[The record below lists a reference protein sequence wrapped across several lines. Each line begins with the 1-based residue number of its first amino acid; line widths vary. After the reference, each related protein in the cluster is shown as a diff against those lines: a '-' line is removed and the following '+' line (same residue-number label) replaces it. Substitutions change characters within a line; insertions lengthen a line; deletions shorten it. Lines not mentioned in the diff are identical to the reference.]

1 MMKTFK
7 KIIKFFLYPYSVI
20 MAVLLPVSVVLLAYS
35 FLGTNQNDIAVY
47 VSYGLS
53 AYTLTVYCVRI
64 PNIVSFVKKVKEE
77 NKYVNRL
84 MTDAHLKVKLS
95 LYGSFAFNAAYE
107 VFQLGL
113 GRYHSS
119 VWFYSLAVYYILL
132 AVMRFFLLRNVRA
145 YAPGENMR
153 LEWQRYRFCG
163 MVLLIMN
170 LALAV
175 IVFYITWQNRGF
187 EHHPI
192 TTIAMAAYTFTAF
205 TVAIVNLVKY
215 RKYKSPVFSAAKAIS
230 LASAAV
236 SMLTLETAMFTAFG
250 EGETEDFRMMMTGAT
265 GVCVCIFVLVMAVYM
280 IVRSSR
286 EIKKSK

>member
-1 MMKTFK
+1 MKTFK
-7 KIIKFFLYPYSVI
+7 KIIKFFLYPHAII

-47 VSYGLS
+47 ISYGLS

-64 PNIVSFVKKVKEE
+64 PNMVRFVKRVKEE

-84 MTDAHLKVKLS
+84 ITDAHLKVKLS
-95 LYGSFAFNAAYE
+95 LYGAFAFNAAYA

-132 AVMRFFLLRNVRA
+132 AVMRFFLLRDVRA
-145 YAPGENMR
+145 YAPGENMA
-153 LEWQRYRFCG
+153 LEWRRYRFCG
-163 MVLLIMN
+163 AVLLIMN

-236 SMLTLETAMFTAFG
+236 SMLTLETAMLTAFG
-250 EGETEDFRMMMTGAT
+250 ETETENFRVIMTGAT
-265 GVCVCIFVLVMAVYM
+265 GTCVCIFVLVMAVYM
-280 IVRSSR
+280 IAHASK
-286 EIKKSK
+286 ELKKSK

>member
-95 LYGSFAFNAAYE
+95 LYGSFAFNAAYA

-119 VWFYSLAVYYILL
+119 DWFYSLAV
-132 AVMRFFLLRNVRA
+132 
-145 YAPGENMR
+145 
-153 LEWQRYRFCG
+153 
-163 MVLLIMN
+163 
-170 LALAV
+170 
-175 IVFYITWQNRGF
+175 
-187 EHHPI
+187 
-192 TTIAMAAYTFTAF
+192 
-205 TVAIVNLVKY
+205 
-215 RKYKSPVFSAAKAIS
+215 
-230 LASAAV
+230 
-236 SMLTLETAMFTAFG
+236 
-250 EGETEDFRMMMTGAT
+250 
-265 GVCVCIFVLVMAVYM
+265 
-280 IVRSSR
+280 
-286 EIKKSK
+286 